1 MSGWAGRFTFE
12 VSSAEP
18 DSASPVWVDLSPYL
32 LTTGVGDP
40 LEPRV
45 GRQNDL
51 EQTEPASV
59 EVVLQNVDDRF
70 TFGNT
75 SSPYA
80 AWWGPGRKC
89 RIRET
94 IGTTVMDV
102 FTGYLQMPSELV
114 VSEALNQQVTVSAI
128 DRLGRLAAAPTF
140 ISNLGAHILGSA
152 GASTGLRAY
161 WPLVGTADGES
172 AGPVQQ
178 GALRRT
184 PIVSAQ
190 PTSTALQLIQFSA
203 GNPPPGEDASPT
215 LWVPADLFD
224 MEAYRL
230 HATLS
235 TPITLSVGQYLTL
248 VCWFKTSPDAIAG
261 WTGGEHYVLLEGD
274 SAFDGASLFR
284 DETST
289 GGQYKGAI
297 TTLSGSW
304 GTNFE
309 GASMPGPDVWHIFAG
324 HYQLA
329 ASQALW
335 FDAATDTSSFGGSPP
350 SSVTFSQMTIGTYG
364 LNGSLCHVQV
374 YVDDG
379 TGFTQTEFL
388 AQRDI
393 GLYGLERQTTGDRI
407 RSIAK
412 YAGIPLAEYNDTVDK
427 GTAVMQAASLADKT
441 PLEAMR
447 EAERTEQ
454 GLLYVDG
461 SGRLVFKDRRSL
473 YNV

>member
-18 DSASPVWVDLSPYL
+18 DSTSPVWVDLSPYL

-40 LEPRV
+40 LEPRS

-80 AWWGPGRKC
+80 NWWGPGRKC

-94 IGTTVMDV
+94 IGATVMDV

-114 VSEALNQQVTVSAI
+114 VSEALNQRVSVTAI

-140 ISNLGAHILGSA
+140 VSTLGAHILGSA
-152 GASTGLRAY
+152 GASTGLKAY
-161 WPLVGTADGES
+161 WPLVGTADGDS
-172 AGPVQQ
+172 AGPVAQ
-178 GALRRT
+178 GPLRRKSSFSVT
-184 PIVSAQ
+184 F
-190 PTSTALQLIQFSA
+190 PTSTATEAIRFGA
-203 GNPPPGEDASPT
+203 GTPPPGEDASPV
-215 LWVPADLFD
+215 LWDPQSLGDVD
-224 MEAYRL
+224 AYKL
-230 HATLS
+230 YATLS
-235 TPITLSVGQYLTL
+235 TPITLSAGQYLTL
-248 VCWFKTSPDAIAG
+248 VCWVKSLDPLTEFAYA
-261 WTGGEHYVLLEGD
+261 GGEHYVLLAGD
-274 SAFDGASLFR
+274 AASDAASLWK
-284 DETST
+284 DVSSS
-289 GGQYKGAI
+289 GGEYKGAI
-297 TTLSGSW
+297 ASGVW
-304 GTNFE
+304 GANFE
-309 GASMPGPDVWHIFAG
+309 GSWAGPDVWHIFAG
-324 HYQLA
+324 RYQLA
-329 ASQALW
+329 ALQETW
-335 FDAATDTSSFGGSPP
+335 FDSTTASSSFGGSPP
-350 SSVTFSQMTIGTYG
+350 ASITFTNIHVGYYGVIG
-364 LNGSLCHVQV
+364 SIAHVQV

-379 TGFTQTEFL
+379 TGFTRTEFL

-412 YAGIPLAEYNDTVDK
+412 YAGIPLADYNDTVDK

-461 SGRLVFKDRRSL
+461 SGRLVFKDRRTL

>member
-18 DSASPVWVDLSPYL
+18 DTTPVWVDLSDYL

-40 LEPRV
+40 LEPRF

-51 EQTEPASV
+51 EQSEPASV

-70 TFGNT
+70 TFGNAT
-75 SSPYA
+75 SPYA
-80 AWWGPGRKC
+80 GWWGPGRKC

-94 IGTTVMDV
+94 VGTTVFDV
-102 FTGYLQMPSELV
+102 FTGYLQMPAERVISEGR
-114 VSEALNQQVTVSAI
+114 NQLATVSAI
-128 DRLGRLAAAPTF
+128 DRLGRLAAAPSFVST
-140 ISNLGAHILGSA
+140 LGAHIVGSA
-152 GASTGLRAY
+152 GASTGLKAY

-190 PTSTALQLIQFSA
+190 PTSTALELIQFGA
-203 GNPPPGEDASPT
+203 GDPPPGEDASPA
-215 LWVPADLFD
+215 LWAPADLFD

-230 HATLS
+230 RATLS
-235 TPITLSVGQYLTL
+235 TPITLSTGQYLTL
-248 VCWFKTSPDAIAG
+248 VCWFKTSPDAISG

-274 SAFDGASLFR
+274 SAFDGSSLFR

-297 TTLSGSW
+297 TSGGTW

-309 GASMPGPDVWHIFAG
+309 GTFIGPDVWRIFAG

-329 ASQALW
+329 AAQELW
-335 FDAATDTSSFGGSPP
+335 LNELTASSSFGGSPP
-350 SSVTFSQMTIGTYG
+350 ASITFTKMTLGTYG
-364 LNGSLCHVQV
+364 INGSLCHVQV

-379 TGFTQTEFL
+379 TGFTRTEFL

-412 YAGIPLAEYNDTVDK
+412 YAGIPLADYTDTVDK
-427 GTAVMQAASLADKT
+427 GTAIMQAASLADKT

-473 YNV
+473 YNI